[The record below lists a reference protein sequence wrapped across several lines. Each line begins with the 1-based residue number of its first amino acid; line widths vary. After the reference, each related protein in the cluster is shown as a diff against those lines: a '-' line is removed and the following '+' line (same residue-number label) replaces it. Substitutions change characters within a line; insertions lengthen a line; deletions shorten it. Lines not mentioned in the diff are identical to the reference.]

1 MNRNNNAVES
11 SKGHFVGAHRIRV
24 LAIALASC
32 GPIGLAPQLVRS
44 EVVVVDVV
52 AVAQG
57 QRTSDLKGKP
67 VLNEKSERVGT
78 VRSGAGLAVV

>member
-1 MNRNNNAVES
+1 
-11 SKGHFVGAHRIRV
+11 
-24 LAIALASC
+24 
-32 GPIGLAPQLVRS
+32 VRS